1 MTPDQDASAA
11 EGPATPRQPP
21 ASSATAEAFV
31 AALREQGYDFFVGVP
46 CSLLSGLVS
55 LLDRAEELHYISA
68 TREDSA
74 VGMAVGASMA
84 GKRPM
89 VLMQNSGLGV
99 AVNALSSL
107 LLMYQTPALLVV
119 SWRGQDGKDAPEHLL
134 MGRITLPLLEL
145 LGIPHRVLDASL
157 PMSSQLAWA
166 TAQLAAG
173 RTAALVAP
181 KGVLE

>member
-1 MTPDQDASAA
+1 MSETKPTSSTAA
-11 EGPATPRQPP
+11 
-21 ASSATAEAFV
+21 AFV
-31 AALREQGYDFFVGVP
+31 AALRQQGYDFFVGVP

-55 LLDRAEELHYISA
+55 LLDQAPELHYISA

-74 VGMAVGASMA
+74 VGLAVGASMA

-99 AVNALSSL
+99 AVNALCSL
-107 LLMYQTPALLVV
+107 MLMYETPALLVV
-119 SWRGQDGKDAPEHLL
+119 SWRGQDGTDAPEHLL

-157 PMSSQLAWA
+157 PMGTQLAWA
-166 TAQLAAG
+166 TELVAAG

-181 KGVLE
+181 KGILE